1 MPDPLVPRG
10 DHLTPDADDAAPDDT
25 ALRADIRRLG
35 NLLGQSLVRQEGQ
48 YLLDLVEEVRRLTRD
63 DPAAAADLLR
73 DVDVR
78 TAIRLVRAFSE
89 YFHLANVTEQAHR
102 GRELRLRRAISGGWL
117 DEFARLVRERGVPP
131 EELAAA
137 VEHLAVRPVF
147 TAHPTEAA
155 RRSILSKLRAIAD
168 LLDEE
173 ATAAA
178 ITSTVGGSVSTKTN
192 RRLAEVIDVLWQ
204 TDELRLERPEPA
216 DEARN
221 AVYYL
226 ADLYAEAAPD
236 VLSDLSDTLAGLG
249 APLPATA
256 RPLTFG
262 TWIGGDRDG
271 NPYVSADVTM
281 QVLTIQH
288 EHGIRG
294 AERAVTRLAEELSI
308 SRRIT
313 AVSGELTDSVA
324 ADLDRLPEI
333 EARYLRINAEEP
345 YRLKVRCIQA
355 KLANTR
361 SRLARGTGHEPGRD
375 YLGAGEL
382 IADLEI
388 LRGSL
393 AGSGAGALIADGRV
407 AEVIRA
413 ASAFGLQLA
422 TMDIREH
429 ADAHHA
435 VLAQL
440 FDALDETDRPYA
452 ELDRPQRTELL
463 VRELSGRRP
472 LAGAE
477 PRLDD
482 AGAKTF
488 GVFTTIREA
497 FERFGPDVVESY
509 IVSMTRGVDDLVAAV
524 LLARE
529 AGLVD
534 VHGGRARIGFV
545 PLLEQVAEL
554 KAAGDIL
561 HALLSVPAYRSIVEA
576 RGNVQEVMLGYSDS
590 NKDAGIATS
599 QWEIHRAQRALRDV
613 AARHGVR
620 LRLFH
625 GRGGTVGRGGGPTHD
640 AILAQP
646 WGTLDGAIKVT
657 EQGEVIS
664 DKYSLPSLARENL
677 ELTVAAVLR
686 ATVLHTEPRQPEEA
700 LTRWD
705 GVMDTVSDA
714 AHASYRELVETEDLP
729 RYFWAS
735 TPTEL
740 LGALNIGSRPAKRP
754 DADAGLD
761 GLRAIPWVFGWTQ
774 SRQIVPGWYGVGSGL
789 AAARAAGLEDVLA
802 EMYREWHFFRTFV
815 SNVEMTLAKTD
826 LSIAR
831 RYTDRLADPELKHVF
846 DLVVAE
852 HERTVAEI
860 LRLTGESE
868 LLDAQPQLR
877 RTLAVRDL
885 YLSPLH
891 HLQVELLA
899 RYRAGEADEDPS
911 LLRALL
917 LTVNGVAAGL
927 RNTG

>member
-1 MPDPLVPRG
+1 MSDPQL
-10 DHLTPDADDAAPDDT
+10 DADDTGRQPAEDSD
-25 ALRADIRRLG
+25 LRADIRRLG
-35 NLLGQSLVRQEGQ
+35 NLLGESLVRQEGEA
-48 YLLDLVEEVRRLTRD
+48 LLDLVERVRRLTRD
-63 DPAAAADLLR
+63 DSAAAADLLR
-73 DVDVR
+73 DVDVP
-78 TAIRLVRAFSE
+78 TAIRLVRAFSA
-89 YFHLANVTEQAHR
+89 YFHLANVTEQSHR
-102 GRELRLRRAISGGWL
+102 GRELARRRASSGGWL
-117 DEFARLVRERGVPP
+117 DEFARLAREREVPVA
-131 EELAAA
+131 EIAEAA
-137 VEHLAVRPVF
+137 EHLAVRPVF

-155 RRSILSKLRAIAD
+155 RRSILSKLRAVAD
-168 LLDEE
+168 LLDQE
-173 ATAAA
+173 AATFSA
-178 ITSTVGGSVSTKTN
+178 VGGAVSPRTN

-226 ADLYAEAAPD
+226 ADLYAEAAPE
-236 VLSDLSDTLAGLG
+236 VLSDLRDTLAGLG
-249 APLPATA
+249 AELPATA

-294 AERAVTRLAEELSI
+294 AERAVARLAEELS
-308 SRRIT
+308 
-313 AVSGELTDSVA
+313 VSGRVATVSQELSDSVA
-324 ADLDRLPEI
+324 ADLDRLPEV
-333 EARYLRINAEEP
+333 ESRYLRVNAEEP
-345 YRLKVRCIQA
+345 YRLKIRCVQA

-361 SRLARGTGHEPGRD
+361 ARLARGVAHEPGRD
-375 YLGAGEL
+375 YLGAREL
-382 IADLEI
+382 VADLEVMQRS
-388 LRGSL
+388 LREHRGE
-393 AGSGAGALIADGRV
+393 LIADGRV
-407 AEVIRA
+407 GDLIRA
-413 ASAFGLQLA
+413 VSAFGLQLA

-435 VLAQL
+435 VLGVL
-440 FDALDETDRPYA
+440 FDRLGELPGPYA
-452 ELDRPQRTELL
+452 SLDRPARRELL
-463 VRELSGRRP
+463 VRELAGRRP
-472 LAGAE
+472 LAGVDPA
-477 PRLDD
+477 LDS
-482 AGAKTF
+482 GTEKTF
-488 GVFTTIREA
+488 GVFTMIREA

-509 IVSMTRGVDDLVAAV
+509 IVSMTRGADDLIAAV

-534 VHGGRARIGFV
+534 VHSGQARIGFV

-554 KAAGDIL
+554 KSAGAIL
-561 HALLSVPAYRSIVEA
+561 DDLLSVPAYRSLVAA
-576 RGNVQEVMLGYSDS
+576 RGDVQEVMLGYSDS

-686 ATVLHTEPRQPEEA
+686 ATVLHTAPRQPAESLA
-700 LTRWD
+700 RWD
-705 GVMDTVSDA
+705 AAMDVVSDA
-714 AHASYRELVETEDLP
+714 AHGAYRDLVETDDLP

-774 SRQIVPGWYGVGSGL
+774 SRQIVPGWYGVGAGL
-789 AAARAAGLEDVLA
+789 AAAREAGLTETLA
-802 EMYREWHFFRTFV
+802 EMYGEWHFFRTFV

-826 LSIAR
+826 LSIAQ
-831 RYTDRLADPELKHVF
+831 RYVDRLVDPSLEKVF
-846 DLVVAE
+846 GQVRTE
-852 HERTVAEI
+852 HDRTVEEV
-860 LRLTGESE
+860 LRLTGEPA
-868 LLDAQPQLR
+868 LLEAQPVLR

-891 HLQVELLA
+891 QLQVELLA
-899 RYRAGEADEDPS
+899 RHRAGETEENPS

-917 LTVNGVAAGL
+917 LTVNGIAAGL